1 MHPVTED
8 ALRDSFANCSKGE
21 AKRIPMPRDLA
32 DLPWSELDFL
42 GWRDHRAL
50 DRAYLVTPRG
60 DGLIGVTLRSAASRK
75 GFLKWNMC
83 TLCFTAHPGGGVTLM
98 TGRKAGDAGRQGNSA
113 GLYLCSDLACS
124 LYIRGA
130 KTPALGGRIE
140 EMLTTEEQIAR
151 MSEKLEEF
159 LVRLG
164 V

>member
-8 ALRDSFANCSKGE
+8 DLRASFANCSKGE

-42 GWRDHRAL
+42 GWRDLRAP
-50 DRAYLVTPRG
+50 DRAYLVTPRA
-60 DGLIGVTLRSAASRK
+60 DGLTGIMLRSAASRK
-75 GFLKWNMC
+75 GLLRFNMC
-83 TLCFTAHPGGGVTLM
+83 SLCFTAHPGGGVTLM

-124 LYIRGA
+124 LYVRGVKSPVA
-130 KTPALGGRIE
+130 GGRME
-140 EMLTTEEQIAR
+140 EALSLEEQIGR
-151 MSEKLEEF
+151 MTGKLEEF
-159 LVRLG
+159 LARLG